1 MMDNWYVN
9 DYIVTANFMI
19 HAKVHDESTGKIILF
34 VDNLLMCNGTVSTN
48 IYEKIWCSKK
58 EKKTN

>member
-1 MMDNWYVN
+1 M
-9 DYIVTANFMI
+9 TANFMI

-34 VDNLLMCNGTVSTN
+34 VDNLLNGTVFTN
-48 IYEKIWCSKK
+48 IYEKIGCSKK